1 MTEDGTSSGDVTLGD
16 PDVGRSI
23 ETESRYRRVGKQ
35 VASRW
40 KMWAVIA
47 VTALTA
53 LGLFNIDEGWST
65 DVTAFVVITVVLL
78 GYTLVTLYTD
88 LKIE

>member
-1 MTEDGTSSGDVTLGD
+1 MAEDGPPARSVTLGD
-16 PDVGRSI
+16 PDAGQSI
-23 ETESRYRRVGKQ
+23 ETESRYQHVGKQ

-53 LGLFNIDEGWST
+53 RGLFAVDGEFST
-65 DVTAFVVITVVLL
+65 DVLAFAVITAVLL